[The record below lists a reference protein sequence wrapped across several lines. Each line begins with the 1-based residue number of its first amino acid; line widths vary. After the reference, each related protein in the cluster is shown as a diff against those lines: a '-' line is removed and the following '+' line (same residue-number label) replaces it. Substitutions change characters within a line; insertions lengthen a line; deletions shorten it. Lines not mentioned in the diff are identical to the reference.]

1 MKRLF
6 VCLLTTLD
14 ELQSASQIETHNSR
28 AKIIVCDDATTRDES
43 ASALESL
50 IREKLKLTSL
60 NIKKI
65 CLRNGVTIDTCSQ
78 LKDDDFVYVI
88 VDGGD
93 NKHETNELLSLVPRA
108 DLIKDEWITL
118 NVGGKLFNTTRT
130 TLIREP
136 DSFFG
141 RMFSLEFQDWT
152 HRKQSGAIAIDRSS
166 RYFEVILDYLR

>member
-1 MKRLF
+1 M
-6 VCLLTTLD
+6 LTTLD

-28 AKIIVCDDATTRDES
+28 AKIIVCDDDDES
-43 ASALESL
+43 AASLESL
-50 IREKLKLTSL
+50 IRGKLKLTLL

-65 CLRNGVTIDTCSQ
+65 CLRNGVTIDACSQ

-88 VDGGD
+88 VDGGGGD
-93 NKHETNELLSLVPRA
+93 NKHETNELLSSLVPRV
-108 DLIKDEWITL
+108 DMIKDEWITL

-130 TLIREP
+130 TLVREP

>member
-6 VCLLTTLD
+6 VCLMTKFD
-14 ELQSASQIETHNSR
+14 ELQSTSQIENQNSK
-28 AKIIVCDDATTRDES
+28 AKIIICDETTRDKS
-43 ASALESL
+43 TTLESL
-50 IREKLKLTSL
+50 IREKLELTSL

-65 CLRNGVTIDTCSQ
+65 CLRNGVTIDTCNQ

-93 NKHETNELLSLVPRA
+93 NKQEINEMLSLEPRTE
-108 DLIKDEWITL
+108 LIKDEWITL

-130 TLIREP
+130 TLVREP